1 MNLMFEFNILGQH
14 GKVNGIVASIEAE
27 FMNEF

>member
-1 MNLMFEFNILGQH
+1 MFEFNILRQH
-14 GKVNGIVASIEAE
+14 GKKVNGIVASVEAE